1 MNHLTVYASKCS
13 RQSKKENDRRARIVL
28 GDHLLKCLWGHFTF
42 LSAASTAVS
51 AAALPLNV
59 AGIDLL
65 RLIEGMKGVGL
76 DEATLRAFQDALR
89 AKNQRHGP

>member
-42 LSAASTAVS
+42 QQVV
-51 AAALPLNV
+51 P
-59 AGIDLL
+59 
-65 RLIEGMKGVGL
+65 
-76 DEATLRAFQDALR
+76 EATRALSHWR
-89 AKNQRHGP
+89 MMIHGTSARSGDIG